1 MIKMRWLIILFLL
14 FSGCKKN
21 RPLVNYEPLT
31 EEELNCV
38 FKNVKP
44 IDENSS
50 EIDDDYIVVFDGK
63 YYNWVDPEFQKC
75 LKDYKP
81 ENTSLKK

>member
-1 MIKMRWLIILFLL
+1 MPWIIILFL
-14 FSGCKKN
+14 SIVACKKQ
-21 RPLVNYEPLT
+21 RSVVDYAPLT

-50 EIDDDYIVVFDGK
+50 EIKEEFVVVLDGK
-63 YYNWVDPEFQKC
+63 YYKWTNSKFQKC
-75 LKDYKP
+75 LKD
-81 ENTSLKK
+81 S